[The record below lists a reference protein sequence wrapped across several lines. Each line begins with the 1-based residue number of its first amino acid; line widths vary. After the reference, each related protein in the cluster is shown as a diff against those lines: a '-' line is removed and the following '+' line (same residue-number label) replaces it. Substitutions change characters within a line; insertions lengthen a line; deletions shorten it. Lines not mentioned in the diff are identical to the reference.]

1 MISTSDALLFNTRH
15 QFYDLAEVYE
25 NLRSEHAASSL
36 GINSQELSRY
46 NTSNQSAFGYDTTM
60 KAYLLPV
67 FPYTSWNRLS
77 KCGVGVTT
85 NSIIDNRP
93 ESDESNM

>member
-1 MISTSDALLFNTRH
+1 VERD
-15 QFYDLAEVYE
+15 
-25 NLRSEHAASSL
+25 LRSNHTTSSFRV
-36 GINSQELSRY
+36 NSQELSGH
-46 NTSNQSAFGYDTTM
+46 NTSFYQLLHTFEMTLAH
-60 KAYLLPV
+60 LLPV
-67 FPYTSWNRLS
+67 FPNTSWNKLS